1 MYVKQFDEKG
11 NVTNPI
17 TKASPFVNKQPKQR
31 QYKQRKKVKLIVT
44 QIGRT
49 CFKYRSYFQNINGKQ
64 IEHLRFISSASIGL
78 K

>member
-17 TKASPFVNKQPKQR
+17 TKASPFVNKQIKQR
-31 QYKQRKKVKLIVT
+31 YQKQRKKAKLIVT
-44 QIGRT
+44 KIGRT
-49 CFKYRSYFQNINGKQ
+49 FFKYRSYMQNINGKQ
-64 IEHLRFISSASIGL
+64 IEHLRLISSASIGL